1 MADNDSE
8 EEEADDTEDDLR
20 ENFIKEMMRAEFD
33 RNLALKALTAVQPD
47 QIDEGKWAVKC
58 DFQQCCILR
67 SVDSD
72 EPVQPPLKL
81 RIPKWGSVGSLTI
94 IEYSRV

>member
-8 EEEADDTEDDLR
+8 EEEDDTWDNLR

-47 QIDEGKWAVKC
+47 QIDEGK
-58 DFQQCCILR
+58 
-67 SVDSD
+67 
-72 EPVQPPLKL
+72 
-81 RIPKWGSVGSLTI
+81 
-94 IEYSRV
+94 

>member
-33 RNLALKALTAVQPD
+33 RNLALKALGAVQPD
-47 QIDEGKWAVKC
+47 QIDEGKFNLHFSMTSMA
-58 DFQQCCILR
+58 
-67 SVDSD
+67 SSN
-72 EPVQPPLKL
+72 
-81 RIPKWGSVGSLTI
+81 PKTP
-94 IEYSRV
+94 